1 MDSDKE
7 KESTLNPTAQEAIGD
22 AARANVNAVVEV
34 AKSAVG
40 SFVGVLTGERKKSST
55 SRRGPRR
62 KKPASK
68 GAASKRGEAKRSTRG
83 RRSAVSNRKATRKS
97 ATKRAKAKRPSTR
110 RTSSPA
116 ASRRSAQKATTTRAT
131 RKSPQ
136 AKRSTSKGGSA
147 KPRRRYQLGVAHAER
162 NANWWL
168 EIAQSK
174 RGPLGSGPSWV
185 DEVQGTLI
193 NPLRPQAEAPL
204 ESITPGDNESSF
216 HPGPQ
221 FWASWGR
228 LRDLTRASTTLAA
241 HSVKPRPRCATPS
254 ARVA

>member
-1 MDSDKE
+1 M
-7 KESTLNPTAQEAIGD
+7 
-22 AARANVNAVVEV
+22 NAVVEV

-68 GAASKRGEAKRSTRG
+68 GAASKRGEAKRSARG
-83 RRSAVSNRKATRKS
+83 RRSAVSSRKATRKS

-136 AKRSTSKGGSA
+136 AKRSEA
-147 KPRRRYQLGVAHAER
+147 PRKVVALSLGDDQLGVAHAER

-204 ESITPGDNESSF
+204 ESITPGENESSF

-228 LRDLTRASTTLAA
+228 LRDLTRASMTLAA

-254 ARVA
+254 ARAA